1 MKNKNNIS
9 ENIEKGVPFLSK
21 IEKKNHFSVPENYFE
36 VLHEVIASKNL
47 NNSSLQCFFDKLSY
61 RILIPFSTVTAI
73 VLLLFYFTPT
83 PSSTEMTSEQIS
95 EILINDNYIE
105 LEENLIIE
113 TYSKIVEETEI
124 STNEN
129 HDNETEEY
137 INYLIENDIDI
148 NSIITEL

>member
-9 ENIEKGVPFLSK
+9 ENIEKEAPFLSK
-21 IEKKNHFSVPENYFE
+21 IEKKNHFSIPENYFK
-36 VLHEVIASKNL
+36 VLPEVITNKNV
-47 NNSSLQCFFDKLSY
+47 NNSSLQYFFDKLSH

-105 LEENLIIE
+105 LEEDLIIE